1 MGVQVRITQGSRF
14 VSSVSAIGPSAWHSG
29 MVCDVVPATGHRA
42 VGRLGRAQEQLF
54 VSGESLTGQQWAQR
68 VGLSGMPGCAECAG
82 QDGTSSHVDRQN
94 GWPAGSPNTQHWSS
108 FGWKLNLVAPAAS
121 TRASAVAR
129 LSTVEVQMDLHRRC
143 RPARSAAHS
152 RGVEVDPPTWA
163 IDGGPSFIQEGH
175 LTAGGLG

>member
-1 MGVQVRITQGSRF
+1 M
-14 VSSVSAIGPSAWHSG
+14 
-29 MVCDVVPATGHRA
+29 
-42 VGRLGRAQEQLF
+42 
-54 VSGESLTGQQWAQR
+54 SGESLTGQQWAQR

-129 LSTVEVQMDLHRRC
+129 LSTVEVQMDLHRRG

-175 LTAGGLG
+175 LTAGGLGVERCQLPGGQDNRASPSSA